1 VRTFN
6 RKDSIMKKVAIILTQ
21 GFADWEYG
29 LIAGAGGPFYG
40 LDIRF
45 FTPAPGEVRSMGGL
59 TATVADGVEAIR
71 GWSPEVIAVIGGTI
85 WETDDAPVLDDL
97 LLAHHSRG
105 GIVAGI
111 CGGTLALARAGLL
124 DDARHTS
131 NDADYLHHHAP
142 GYAGS
147 ELFRPE
153 PEAVVDNRVITAPG
167 TAPVGFTV
175 EVFVSAGLDRG
186 AAEAFRRMLAAEH
199 AGEAGD

>member
-1 VRTFN
+1 MN
-6 RKDSIMKKVAIILTQ
+6 KVAIILTQ

-45 FTPAPGEVRSMGGL
+45 FAPVAGEVRSMGGL
-59 TATVADGVEAIR
+59 SAAVPDGMETIR
-71 GWSPEVIAVIGGTI
+71 AWSPGVIAVIGGTI

-97 LLAHHSRG
+97 LLSHHSHG
-105 GIVAGI
+105 GVVAGI

-124 DDARHTS
+124 DDVRHTS
-131 NDADYLHHHAP
+131 NDADYLHRHAP

-153 PEAVVDNRVITAPG
+153 PEAVADNRVITAPG
-167 TAPVGFTV
+167 TAPASFAAA
-175 EVFVSAGLDRG
+175 VFESAGLAHD
-186 AAEAFRRMLAAEH
+186 AAEAFRKMLAAEH
-199 AGEAGD
+199 AGG